1 MKSNGRDT
9 PLHLART
16 TATFTKFSSFV
27 EVTQEEEN
35 EFVQGAIAEL
45 EDEVKESAGL
55 VMIQAQERREVVK
68 ATDREKDTRKDIVS
82 R

>member
-1 MKSNGRDT
+1 
-9 PLHLART
+9 
-16 TATFTKFSSFV
+16 
-27 EVTQEEEN
+27 
-35 EFVQGAIAEL
+35 L

-68 ATDREKDTRKDIVS
+68 ATDREKDARKDIVS